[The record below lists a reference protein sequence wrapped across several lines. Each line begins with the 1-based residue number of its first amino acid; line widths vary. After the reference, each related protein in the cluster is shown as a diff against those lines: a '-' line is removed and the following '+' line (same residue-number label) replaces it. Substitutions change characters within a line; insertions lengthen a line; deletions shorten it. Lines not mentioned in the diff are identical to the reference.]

1 MSIGSGAT
9 ILAVEICSDAVIGA
23 GAVVTRDITRKD
35 LRRQPGASAAGAAVM
50 NPAIRIAAI
59 ETLPDDYLARGDFSF
74 TIACYAL
81 PQFDSPVDSWPTR
94 PVAPFRKRYP
104 LAPFANEDSVTF
116 LAYRQNDAV
125 GHITLSKNWNGY
137 TLIDEIAVSADARR
151 QGIAGALLDCAKQW
165 RGSRKPQV

>member
-104 LAPFANEDSVTF
+104 
-116 LAYRQNDAV
+116 
-125 GHITLSKNWNGY
+125 W
-137 TLIDEIAVSADARR
+137 RR
-151 QGIAGALLDCAKQW
+151 SPTKTA
-165 RGSRKPQV
+165 

>member
-23 GAVVTRDITRKD
+23 GAVVTRDITRKGSTPAT
-35 LRRQPGASAAGAAVM
+35 RRVCCGAAVM

-104 LAPFANEDSVTF
+104 
-116 LAYRQNDAV
+116 
-125 GHITLSKNWNGY
+125 W
-137 TLIDEIAVSADARR
+137 RR
-151 QGIAGALLDCAKQW
+151 SPTKTA
-165 RGSRKPQV
+165 